1 MCGFFKTGK
10 AHSVAVEIKKKPKNC
25 CMSQSYVKFDEEID
39 VKEDGAEAE
48 RSDTIMLTSVPFCS
62 FEVFP
67 SAVGS

>member
-1 MCGFFKTGK
+1 
-10 AHSVAVEIKKKPKNC
+10 
-25 CMSQSYVKFDEEID
+25 MSQSLIKNNGEID

-48 RSDTIMLTSVPFCS
+48 QSDVIMLTSVPFRS